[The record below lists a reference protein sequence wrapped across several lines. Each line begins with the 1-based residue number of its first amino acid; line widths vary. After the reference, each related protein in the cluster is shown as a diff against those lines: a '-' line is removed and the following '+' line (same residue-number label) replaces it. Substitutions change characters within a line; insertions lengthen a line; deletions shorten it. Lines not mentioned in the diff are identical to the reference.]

1 LVWVTTGGRQR
12 LSAFHFGQNFR
23 YDEVSNLMKA
33 FIVIILLAVAGYLG
47 YRIMTKPKPSD
58 GPIVE
63 TAPAIEE
70 TSAPPALVESQ
81 AARTNLAAP
90 KLVNTNNPMV
100 SNLPPK
106 GEWKPKMETIL
117 GSNMSAQQK
126 LQSLKELFSRLHE
139 AEAEP
144 AVQELTARVTDEG
157 YAFLK
162 PLTVDPTLPEPVR
175 DEFMVDLMNR
185 PNSVKIP
192 LFLEVA
198 RNPDHPD
205 RESAFDTLEAF
216 TGLKHGADWNSWEKG
231 IQEWMKENPDRPRR
245 GQTPA
250 VEANQ

>member
-1 LVWVTTGGRQR
+1 
-12 LSAFHFGQNFR
+12 
-23 YDEVSNLMKA
+23 MKA

-47 YRIMTKPKPSD
+47 YRIMSKPKPS

-63 TAPAIEE
+63 TAPAIE
-70 TSAPPALVESQ
+70 TTAGPPAMVENKAVPTNSTKLKV
-81 AARTNLAAP
+81 ADTNKPMARV
-90 KLVNTNNPMV
+90 KDSNPQT
-100 SNLPPK
+100 K
-106 GEWKPKMETIL
+106 GEWKPKMEAIL
-117 GSNMSAQQK
+117 GSNLSAQQK
-126 LQSLKELFSRLHE
+126 LQNLKELLSKLDE
-139 AEAEP
+139 AEAEQ

-162 PLTVDPTLPEPVR
+162 PLAVDPTLPEPVR

-198 RNPDHPD
+198 RSPDHPD

-216 TGLKHGADWNSWEKG
+216 TGLKYGADWNSWEKG
-231 IQEWMKENPDRPRR
+231 IQVWMKENPDRPRR